1 MTIVRVPTYDIPLGM
16 SHKNNKPC
24 HGLILVL
31 IVGFFCQCFVSYL
44 FGRTVLQSRDMIL
57 RLRNLN
63 GGPFLHVVLGEGK
76 IQCFVVYCSQKQ
88 SNFTLMQH

>member
-1 MTIVRVPTYDIPLGM
+1 MTIVRLPTYDMTLEM

-24 HGLILVL
+24 QGLILVL
-31 IVGFFCQCFVSYL
+31 IVGGFGQCFVSYL

-63 GGPFLHVVLGEGK
+63 GGPIMHAVLDEGK
-76 IQCFVVYCSQKQ
+76 I
-88 SNFTLMQH
+88 